1 MQPTY
6 LPWAGYFEMIS
17 NVDLFIILDNVQFEK
32 KSWQHRNR
40 IRTSSGELLLTVP
53 VNTASKFSQLITEV
67 QISRDTNF
75 VRKHLTSIR
84 NSYSKTKYFDQLFP
98 ELEQI
103 LNSNQNLLLD
113 LNESLIRTLC
123 KHLEI
128 STKIIRASEL
138 KAEGKGSELTVAQCI
153 EVGGSYFYAAKG
165 SMPYVSQQLAFAATG
180 IEVGYQSYDHPIY
193 PQVHGNFISSLSVI
207 DLIFNCGLDSKY
219 HFS

>member
-1 MQPTY
+1 MRVGIMQPTY

-53 VNTASKFSQLITEV
+53 VNTVSKFSQLITEV
-67 QISRDTNF
+67 QISRNTNF

-113 LNESLIRTLC
+113 LNE
-123 KHLEI
+123 
-128 STKIIRASEL
+128 
-138 KAEGKGSELTVAQCI
+138 
-153 EVGGSYFYAAKG
+153 
-165 SMPYVSQQLAFAATG
+165 
-180 IEVGYQSYDHPIY
+180 
-193 PQVHGNFISSLSVI
+193 
-207 DLIFNCGLDSKY
+207 
-219 HFS
+219 